1 MRKMILAIVVTGL
14 LVSPAFAGDWPQW
27 RGPNYDGSTE
37 AKNLPIDFSKTSKVK
52 WVADM
57 PGPGAGTP
65 IVMGDRV
72 FVTAADFDKMQLA
85 AMCYDRETGKQLWR
99 HDVHSGY
106 KLEGVG
112 NALQNSNRTNYASP
126 SPVTDGKL
134 VVFFYGNGDLV
145 AFTVEGK
152 KLWAKNLQAE
162 YGDFTFQWT
171 FSASPTLHD
180 NRLVIPILQRDT
192 PVHGRGKD
200 GTKSFVLALEPGT
213 GEVLWK
219 HIRPSKAKKE
229 SLEAYSTPIPHKRA
243 DGKDEFIIVGGDVIT
258 GHDPAT
264 GKEIWRWGTWN
275 ENHREQWWRLVPSP
289 VIGGGVVLSCAPKK
303 APIFATKLNLNG
315 THEGKDGL
323 AWDTSDNRVLTSDVP
338 TPAYYMDH
346 FYVLSDLTKTLSK
359 VDPKTGK
366 ALWTTK
372 MPGRYLWRSSPTG
385 ADGKIWCMNHH
396 GDVVV
401 LAASDG
407 AILAN
412 IPMGHDDDDL
422 IRASVTVAY
431 DQLFIRT
438 NGKLWCVGN

>member
-1 MRKMILAIVVTGL
+1 MRKLILAIVTTGL
-14 LVSPAFAGDWPQW
+14 LISPAFAGDWPQW

-37 AKNLPIDFSKTSKVK
+37 AKNLPVDFSKTSKVK

-65 IVMGDRV
+65 IVKGDRV
-72 FVTAADFDKMQLA
+72 FVTAADFDKMQLV
-85 AMCYDRETGKQLWR
+85 AMCYDRKTGKQLWR

-106 KLEGVG
+106 KMNG
-112 NALQNSNRTNYASP
+112 APSAIQNTDKSNYASP

-152 KLWAKNLQAE
+152 RLWAKNLQAE
-162 YGDFTFQWT
+162 YGAFSYQWT
-171 FSASPTLHD
+171 FSASPTLHEGT
-180 NRLVIPILQRDT
+180 LYMQILQRNA

-200 GTKSFVLALEPGT
+200 GNASFLLALNPADGQ
-213 GEVLWK
+213 VVWK
-219 HIRPSKAKKE
+219 HQRPSKAQKE
-229 SLEAYSTPIPHKRA
+229 SLESYATPIPHTRA
-243 DGKDEFIIVGGDVIT
+243 DGKQELIIAGGDVLT

-264 GKEIWRWGTWN
+264 GKELWRWGTWN
-275 ENHREQWWRLVPSP
+275 PNHREAWWRLVPSP
-289 VIGGGVVLSCAPKK
+289 VIGGGVVLASAPKG
-303 APIFATKLNLNG
+303 AAVYAAKLGLNG

-323 AWDTSDNRVLTSDVP
+323 AWDTSNNRVLTSDVP
-338 TPAYYMDH
+338 TPLYYMDH
-346 FYVLSDLTKTLSK
+346 FYVLSDLKKTLGK

-366 ALWTTK
+366 PLWTVK
-372 MPGRYLWRSSPTG
+372 MPGRYKWRASPTG
-385 ADGKIWCMNHH
+385 ADGKIWNINHH

-401 LAASDG
+401 HDAANGKQLAV
-407 AILAN
+407 
-412 IPMGHDDDDL
+412 IPMGHEDDDN
-422 IRASVTVAY
+422 IRSSIAVAY